1 MFQHT
6 DMPEDMKTETMELIV
21 ASCEKHPSNNEVCS
35 VFIFLN
41 IRAVKK
47 NFQLFFTAQL
57 NIYDNVINSIP
68 ILLLQ
73 ILLVFFKLINMF

>member
-1 MFQHT
+1 
-6 DMPEDMKTETMELIV
+6 MPEDMKTETMELIV

-47 NFQLFFTAQL
+47 KFSAIFYCTAKY
-57 NIYDNVINSIP
+57 I
-68 ILLLQ
+68 
-73 ILLVFFKLINMF
+73 